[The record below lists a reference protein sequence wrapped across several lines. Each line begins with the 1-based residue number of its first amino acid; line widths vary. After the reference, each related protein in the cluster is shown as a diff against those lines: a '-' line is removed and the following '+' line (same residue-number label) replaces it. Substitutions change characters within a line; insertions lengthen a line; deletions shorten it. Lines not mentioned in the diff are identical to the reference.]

1 MEIQTNE
8 ENYSY
13 KTGLKESH
21 PIHFHGH
28 QFHVVKVGY
37 PYYDPI
43 TGFNFAPS
51 SDIRCHN
58 DDCSNA
64 TWMDPSW
71 HHGIPDLNLKNPPV
85 KDTVNIPMGGYV
97 VIRFSANNP
106 GNN

>member
-21 PIHFHGH
+21 PIHVHGH

-37 PYYDPI
+37 PYYGSI
-43 TGFNFAPS
+43 TGNTFAPNP
-51 SDIRCHN
+51 DIRCHN
-58 DDCSNA
+58 DDFSNA
-64 TWMDPSW
+64 TWTDPNW
-71 HHGIPDLNLKNPPV
+71 HHVIADLNLRNPPV
-85 KDTVNIPMGGYV
+85 KDTVNIPMSGYV